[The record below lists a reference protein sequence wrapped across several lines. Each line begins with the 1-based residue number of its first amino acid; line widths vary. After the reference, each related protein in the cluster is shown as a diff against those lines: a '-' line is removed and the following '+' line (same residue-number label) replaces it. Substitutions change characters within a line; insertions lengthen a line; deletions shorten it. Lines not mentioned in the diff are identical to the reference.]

1 MTALTRSR
9 YRVRFCEWQTFAID
23 ITAANAAQAIELA
36 QTIRHEHG
44 TDSFEEMDGGT
55 DDWYAYPATTD

>member
-1 MTALTRSR
+1 MTALVRKT

-23 ITAANAAQAIELA
+23 ITASNAAQAIELA

-55 DDWYAYPATTD
+55 DDWFAYPVTPD